1 MREES
6 GLEGYFR
13 ITKKLGEGSFGEVYQ
28 AIWQGEDVAIKV
40 ERRSTRC
47 PQLNNEYKLL
57 TKMQSGVGMPE
68 VYSLESVTGCSVMV
82 MELLG
87 ATVHDVFMACG
98 KRFPA
103 GLVMQLGE
111 QMIGRLE
118 FVHSRGVVHRDMKP
132 DNFLL
137 GKGIHADL
145 IYLIDFG
152 ISQYFRDSKSL
163 KHCPL
168 TNGHSLRGTAKYC
181 SLNTHHGLDQ
191 SRRDDLESL
200 GYVLVYLAQGALPWE
215 NFRSPLKTERHQ
227 GIGAIKQNTP
237 LATLCQGAPSELE
250 AYLDY
255 CRALLFETRP
265 DYKHLKRLFH
275 EAAQRLQPSWDC
287 FSLQWPEAWTSQTNR
302 TDGTPDDQT
311 ESNA

>member
-1 MREES
+1 MSEETS
-6 GLEGYFR
+6 LSVHFQ

-28 AIWQGEDVAIKV
+28 AIWQGEDVALKV
-40 ERRSTRC
+40 ERRSTAC

-57 TKMQSGVGMPE
+57 MRMQTGVGMPE
-68 VYSLESVTGCSVMV
+68 VYALERVAGGNVMV

-87 ATVHDVFMACG
+87 PTLHDVFLTCG
-98 KRFPA
+98 KRLPA

-111 QMIGRLE
+111 QMIARLE

-137 GKGIHADL
+137 GRGRHADL

-152 ISQYFRDSKSL
+152 ISQYFRDPKSL

-168 TNGHSLRGTAKYC
+168 TTGHSLRGTAKYC

-200 GYVLVYLAQGALPWE
+200 GYVLVYLAQGSLPWE
-215 NFRSPLKTERHQ
+215 NFRSPLKSERHQ
-227 GIGAIKQNTP
+227 GIGAIKVSTP
-237 LATLCQGAPSELE
+237 LATLCQNAPEELE

-265 DYKHLKRLFH
+265 DYKHLKRLFR
-275 EAAQRLQPSWDC
+275 EAAQRLQPAWDC
-287 FSLQWPEAWTSQTNR
+287 FSLQWPEVWTNQTNR
-302 TDGTPDDQT
+302 IEGTPDDRT
-311 ESNA
+311 ESNV